1 MINDILLPLFT
12 GLCLFLFGMKIMELA
27 LHNWAGSHLKS
38 ILERFTRTPLRGMVT
53 GTALTA
59 FLQSSSAITVITIG
73 MVNARIMTFPRTLG
87 IILGTN
93 IGTCI
98 TTELI
103 GLNISHLAFPML
115 IVSFIVWMIS
125 WFFKEQQQEKTIF
138 MNTVLMLRYLSLAI
152 IGFSCVLLG
161 VEIMQVMVPALQSRG
176 MFTWFLEQSQQSL
189 LWGII
194 AGTCITAIIQ
204 SSSAMVAITMGLIT
218 LDTFSLE
225 LGIAII
231 VGANIGTCVTS
242 MIASI
247 GGSKSGQFVAWSHV
261 ILNVGGAILFYPLL
275 SLLASISTS
284 ISSNPSEQIAHAQTI
299 YNVVCSIIAL
309 PLCYMS
315 FIKRLKN

>member
-1 MINDILLPLFT
+1 MINDILLPLFA

-27 LHNWAGSHLKS
+27 LHNWAGSHLKN
-38 ILERFTRTPLRGMVT
+38 ILERFTKTPLRGMVT

-73 MVNARIMTFPRTLG
+73 LVNARIMTFPRTLG

-103 GLNISHLAFPML
+103 GLNISHLALPML
-115 IVSFIVWMIS
+115 IICFIIWMFS
-125 WFFKEQQQEKTIF
+125 WFFQEQKEPTSFIRF
-138 MNTVLMLRYLSLAI
+138 VLILRYISLAI
-152 IGFSCVLLG
+152 MGFSCVLLG

-194 AGTCITAIIQ
+194 AGMCITAIIQ
-204 SSSAMVAITMGLIT
+204 SSAAMVAITMSLIT
-218 LDTFSLE
+218 LDAFSLE

-242 MIASI
+242 LIASV
-247 GGSKSGQFVAWSHV
+247 GGSKSGQFVALSHV
-261 ILNVGGAILFYPLL
+261 ILNVGGAILFFPLL
-275 SLLASISTS
+275 SLLANISAS
-284 ISSNPSEQIAHAQTI
+284 ISSTPSEQIAHAQTI
-299 YNVVCSIIAL
+299 YNVVSSLIAL
-309 PLCYMS
+309 PFCYLS
-315 FIKRLKN
+315 FIKRMES

>member
-1 MINDILLPLFT
+1 MINDILLPLFA

-27 LHNWAGSHLKS
+27 LHNWAGSHLKT
-38 ILERFTRTPLRGMVT
+38 ILERFTRTPLRGMIT

-73 MVNARIMTFPRTLG
+73 LVNARIMTFPRTLG

-103 GLNISHLAFPML
+103 GLNINHLALPML
-115 IVSFIVWMIS
+115 FVSFVIWMIT
-125 WFFKEQQQEKTIF
+125 WFFHIDNNNRIQRFVLIF
-138 MNTVLMLRYLSLAI
+138 RYSALAV

-161 VEIMQVMVPALQSRG
+161 VEVMQTMVPALQSRG

-189 LWGII
+189 MWGVI
-194 AGTCITAIIQ
+194 AGTAITAIIQ
-204 SSSAMVAITMGLIT
+204 SSAAMVAITMSLMS
-218 LDTFSLE
+218 LDSFTLE

-231 VGANIGTCVTS
+231 LGANIGTCVTS
-242 MIASI
+242 LIASI

-261 ILNVGGAILFYPLL
+261 ILNVGGAILFFPLL
-275 SLLASISTS
+275 SPLATISASISAT
-284 ISSNPSEQIAHAQTI
+284 PSEQIAHAQTI
-299 YNVVCSIIAL
+299 YNVVASLIAL
-309 PLCYMS
+309 PFCYLS
-315 FIKRLKN
+315 FLKKLEN